1 MRKPIVLS
9 ILAAVVMLFTLP
21 GATFAQGPPL
31 PSVFGGKATIDGNPP
46 SDGTAITA
54 WIDGTQVASANVSSG
69 GYSMIVAQKPGGN
82 FVGKEVRFK
91 IGGSSAIERSVWG
104 PGGGEELDL
113 TATSGDTVPQVGET
127 QPAPQTTE
135 ECVLREGM
143 QVQLQNVLDT
153 IEKER
158 DGHLELS
165 FRNPAVNSCTVE
177 ADLRITVPQNIIVIG
192 KEGVSSGGAGTL
204 NAVVKIPEGGER
216 VLAMDLKGMRKGSY
230 IMSFRGTYW
239 PQGNKDLYQPITLQQ
254 TLTVIEPSA
263 DQSIPPTEQKVANG
277 TAGQPGQETSPDK
290 PSGLLEESG
299 GMPIWIIVLIV
310 LVVLVVLV
318 ALVAIVGMGRR
329 GGG

>member
-1 MRKPIVLS
+1 VK
-9 ILAAVVMLFTLP
+9 LADTE
-21 GATFAQGPPL
+21 
-31 PSVFGGKATIDGNPP
+31 
-46 SDGTAITA
+46 
-54 WIDGTQVASANVSSG
+54 ASFS
-69 GYSMIVAQKPGGN
+69 
-82 FVGKEVRFK
+82 
-91 IGGSSAIERSVWG
+91 
-104 PGGGEELDL
+104 
-113 TATSGDTVPQVGET
+113 VGET

-135 ECVLREGM
+135 ECILREGM

-216 VLAMDLKGMRKGSY
+216 VLAMDLKGMQKGSY

-239 PQGNKDLYQPITLQQ
+239 PQGNKDLFQPITLQQ
-254 TLTVIEPSA
+254 TLTVSEPSA

-277 TAGQPGQETSPDK
+277 TAPPDK

>member
-1 MRKPIVLS
+1 
-9 ILAAVVMLFTLP
+9 
-21 GATFAQGPPL
+21 
-31 PSVFGGKATIDGNPP
+31 
-46 SDGTAITA
+46 
-54 WIDGTQVASANVSSG
+54 
-69 GYSMIVAQKPGGN
+69 
-82 FVGKEVRFK
+82 
-91 IGGSSAIERSVWG
+91 
-104 PGGGEELDL
+104 
-113 TATSGDTVPQVGET
+113 
-127 QPAPQTTE
+127 
-135 ECVLREGM
+135 
-143 QVQLQNVLDT
+143 
-153 IEKER
+153 
-158 DGHLELS
+158 
-165 FRNPAVNSCTVE
+165 
-177 ADLRITVPQNIIVIG
+177 VPQNIIVIG